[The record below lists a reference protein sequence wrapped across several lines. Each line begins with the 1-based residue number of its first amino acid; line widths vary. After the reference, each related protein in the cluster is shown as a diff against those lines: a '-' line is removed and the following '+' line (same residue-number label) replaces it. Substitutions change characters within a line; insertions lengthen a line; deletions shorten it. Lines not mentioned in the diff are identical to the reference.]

1 MKRPILLLIVFM
13 WSAQVC
19 AQVLEDEKENTR
31 YPLGCRDMGYSQEL
45 KALRLQPEPVGER
58 QTLYFLFNSSP
69 NPVSLYH
76 MRDKESMYS
85 VNLSHTMNPKQW
97 AVLSSSEHQVNF
109 LCTVPDKALKSPY
122 GKIVDCGEYLKV
134 CEYNH
139 VIFGLNNRGNFW
151 VVKNNTRNGA
161 VGDVVRYGII
171 PAT

>member
-1 MKRPILLLIVFM
+1 MKRSFLLLIVLM
-13 WSAQVC
+13 WSCVVFAK
-19 AQVLEDEKENTR
+19 ASDDEKENTR

-45 KALRLQPEPVGER
+45 KVLRLQPEPIGER
-58 QTLYFLFNSSP
+58 QTLYFLFNSSM

-76 MRDKESMYS
+76 MRDNESMYT

-97 AVLSSSEHQVNF
+97 AVLASSAHQVNF
-109 LCTVPDKALKSPY
+109 LCTVPDKAFKSSY
-122 GKIVDCGEYLKV
+122 GKIVDCGDYLKV
-134 CEYNH
+134 CEYNN